1 MSSFPSRRLF
11 CSALLLGVASA
22 CSSGGGGSTPQTTPA
37 PVTGKAGQEVTA
49 KDISN
54 TSTGSVEKTLE
65 GRFPGVVLF
74 KTSSGGIAI
83 RIRGAT
89 SGQPLASP
97 LYVIDGTPV
106 DPGPEGDLPGL
117 NPYDI
122 ESIKVLKDAASTTM
136 YGVRGSNGVIVIKTK
151 H

>member
-1 MSSFPSRRLF
+1 MSSFSSRRLF
-11 CSALLLGVASA
+11 SSALLLGFVSA
-22 CSSGGGGSTPQTTPA
+22 CSSGGGGKTPQTAPA
-37 PVTGKAGQEVTA
+37 PETGKAGQEVTA

-54 TSTGSVEKTLE
+54 TPTGSVEKTLE

-74 KTSSGGIAI
+74 KTPSGGIAI

-97 LYVIDGTPV
+97 LYIIDGTPV
-106 DPGPEGDLPGL
+106 DPGPDGDLPGL

-122 ESIKVLKDAASTTM
+122 ESIKVLKDAASTSM
-136 YGVRGSNGVIVIKTK
+136 YGIRGANGVIIIKTK

>member
-1 MSSFPSRRLF
+1 MSSFSSRRLLG
-11 CSALLLGVASA
+11 SALLLGFVSA
-22 CSSGGGGSTPQTTPA
+22 CSSGGGGKTPQTTPA
-37 PVTGKAGQEVTA
+37 PQTGKAGQEVTA

-54 TSTGSVEKTLE
+54 TPSGSVEKTLE
-65 GRFPGVVLF
+65 GRFPGVTLF
-74 KTSSGGIAI
+74 KTPSGGIAI

-97 LYVIDGTPV
+97 LYIIDGTPV
-106 DPGPEGDLPGL
+106 DPGPDGDLPGL

-136 YGVRGSNGVIVIKTK
+136 YGVRGSNGVIIIKTK

>member
-1 MSSFPSRRLF
+1 MSSFSSRRLF
-11 CSALLLGVASA
+11 SSALLLGFVSA

-37 PVTGKAGQEVTA
+37 PETGKAGQEVTA

-54 TSTGSVEKTLE
+54 TPTGSVEKTLE

-74 KTSSGGIAI
+74 KTPSGGIAI

-97 LYVIDGTPV
+97 LYIIDGTPV
-106 DPGPEGDLPGL
+106 DPGPDGDLPGL

>member
-1 MSSFPSRRLF
+1 MSSFSSRRLF
-11 CSALLLGVASA
+11 CSALLLGFASA
-22 CSSGGGGSTPQTTPA
+22 CSSGGGGKTPQTTPA
-37 PVTGKAGQEVTA
+37 PQTGKAGQEVTA

-54 TSTGSVEKTLE
+54 TPTGSVEKTLE
-65 GRFPGVVLF
+65 GRFPGVTLF
-74 KTSSGGIAI
+74 KTPSGGIAI

-97 LYVIDGTPV
+97 LYIIDGTPV
-106 DPGPEGDLPGL
+106 EPGPDGDLPGL

-122 ESIKVLKDAASTTM
+122 ESIKVLKDAASTSM
-136 YGVRGSNGVIVIKTK
+136 YGIRGANGVVIIKTK

>member
-1 MSSFPSRRLF
+1 MSSFSSRRLF
-11 CSALLLGVASA
+11 SSALLLGFVSA
-22 CSSGGGGSTPQTTPA
+22 CSSGGGGKTPQTTPA
-37 PVTGKAGQEVTA
+37 PETGKAGQEVTA

-54 TSTGSVEKTLE
+54 TPTGSVEKTLE

-74 KTSSGGIAI
+74 KTPSGGIAI

-97 LYVIDGTPV
+97 LYIIDGTPV
-106 DPGPEGDLPGL
+106 DPGPDGDLPGL

-136 YGVRGSNGVIVIKTK
+136 YGVRGSNGVIIIRTK

>member
-1 MSSFPSRRLF
+1 MSSLSSRHLL
-11 CSALLLGVASA
+11 CSALLLGFATA
-22 CSSGGGGSTPQTTPA
+22 CSSGGGSKAPQTTPA
-37 PVTGKAGQEVTA
+37 PVAGKTGQEVTA

-54 TSTGSVEKTLE
+54 TPTGSVEKTLE
-65 GRFPGVVLF
+65 GRFPGVTLF
-74 KTSSGGIAI
+74 RTSSGGIAI

-89 SGQPLASP
+89 SGQALAAP
-97 LYVIDGTPV
+97 LYIIDGTPV

-122 ESIKVLKDAASTTM
+122 ESIKVLKDAVSTSM
-136 YGVRGSNGVIVIKTK
+136 YGVRGANGVIIIKTK

>member
-1 MSSFPSRRLF
+1 MSSFSSRRLF
-11 CSALLLGVASA
+11 SSALLLGFVSA
-22 CSSGGGGSTPQTTPA
+22 CSSGGGSTPQTTPA
-37 PVTGKAGQEVTA
+37 PVAGKTGQEVTA

-54 TSTGSVEKTLE
+54 TPTGSVEKTLE

-97 LYVIDGTPV
+97 LYIIDGTPV
-106 DPGPEGDLPGL
+106 DPGPDGDLPGL

>member
-1 MSSFPSRRLF
+1 MSSFSSRRLF
-11 CSALLLGVASA
+11 SSAMLLGFVSA
-22 CSSGGGGSTPQTTPA
+22 CSSGGGGKTPQTTPA
-37 PVTGKAGQEVTA
+37 PHTGKAGQEVTA

-54 TSTGSVEKTLE
+54 TPTGSVEKTLE

-74 KTSSGGIAI
+74 KTPSGGIAI

-97 LYVIDGTPV
+97 LYIIDGTPV
-106 DPGPEGDLPGL
+106 DPGPDGDLPGL

-136 YGVRGSNGVIVIKTK
+136 YGVRGSNGVIIIRTK